1 MYFLSKNAHSLLCL
15 GLFFVLFDPFQYIIP
30 ETLVVDK
37 NFVCNWCILL
47 KECFNIPVLQIWV
60 SNLEYV
66 WEFGASN
73 IPVVLS
79 VDFFDSFHYIKH
91 LVVVLEHQDKFLQSD
106 RLEFPFIDLL
116 SVEITIIATCVHSYI
131 IILQFI

>member
-1 MYFLSKNAHSLLCL
+1 MLCL

-30 ETLVVDK
+30 KTLVVDK
-37 NFVCNWCILL
+37 NLVCNWCILL
-47 KECFNIPVLQIWV
+47 KECFNIPVLQIRV

-79 VDFFDSFHYIKH
+79 VDFFDSFHDIKH

-106 RLEFPFIDLL
+106 WLEFPFIDLL
-116 SVEITIIATCVHSYI
+116 SVEIAIIATYVHSYI
-131 IILQFI
+131 IILQFV